1 MAKEWP
7 VMDDFLLYFLRFFS
21 VFRRTVGQSPKWD
34 ISKPKTIC
42 IPRRIIPQIWAHWGS
57 PFRRS
62 KGTNSL
68 HSYCFRGY
76 ITTTYI
82 SKVKTNNR
90 LFAFFYVVYS
100 FQIFYI
106 RNKKLSYKSISFQI
120 ILLFLAFN
128 IIMKEKL
135 SLKYTF
141 ILLII
146 SWIIREKLPIF
157 WKFNIDFK
165 IMYGSLHAS

>member
-1 MAKEWP
+1 
-7 VMDDFLLYFLRFFS
+7 MDDFLLYFLCFFS
-21 VFRRTVGQSPKWD
+21 VFRRTVGQSEIFLSLKPSAFQGELSLKFELIGVHRLGGVRGQTHSILIALED
-34 ISKPKTIC
+34 ILQRHIFQKLKPT
-42 IPRRIIPQIWAHWGS
+42 
-57 PFRRS
+57 
-62 KGTNSL
+62 TDYL
-68 HSYCFRGY
+68 H
-76 ITTTYI
+76 
-82 SKVKTNNR
+82 
-90 LFAFFYVVYS
+90 FFMLYTYS

-146 SWIIREKLPIF
+146 S
-157 WKFNIDFK
+157 
-165 IMYGSLHAS
+165 

>member
-1 MAKEWP
+1 
-7 VMDDFLLYFLRFFS
+7 MDDFCLYFLWFFS
-21 VFRRTVGQSPKWD
+21 VFRRTVGQSE
-34 ISKPKTIC
+34 IFLSLKPSAFQGESPLK
-42 IPRRIIPQIWAHWGS
+42 IWAHQGS
-57 PFRRS
+57 RRLGGVRGQTHS
-62 KGTNSL
+62 ILIALEDILQRHIFQKLKPTTDYL
-68 HSYCFRGY
+68 H
-76 ITTTYI
+76 
-82 SKVKTNNR
+82 
-90 LFAFFYVVYS
+90 FFNVVYS

-146 SWIIREKLPIF
+146 S
-157 WKFNIDFK
+157 
-165 IMYGSLHAS
+165 

>member
-1 MAKEWP
+1 
-7 VMDDFLLYFLRFFS
+7 MDDFCLYFLCFFL
-21 VFRRTVGQSPKWD
+21 VFRRTVGQSE
-34 ISKPKTIC
+34 IFLSLKPSAFQGESPLK
-42 IPRRIIPQIWAHWGS
+42 IWAHQGS
-57 PFRRS
+57 RRLGGVRGQTHS
-62 KGTNSL
+62 ILIALEDILQRHIFQKLKPTTDYL
-68 HSYCFRGY
+68 H
-76 ITTTYI
+76 
-82 SKVKTNNR
+82 
-90 LFAFFYVVYS
+90 FFNVVYS

-146 SWIIREKLPIF
+146 S
-157 WKFNIDFK
+157 
-165 IMYGSLHAS
+165 